1 MSKSRSGRDIILYG
15 LPFFGFLLAGWYG
28 LSSVV
33 QSKRDI
39 RGATRGL
46 DSLEE
51 MDPVERM
58 RQRYGLGTDAAGGSR
73 RSLRQAAT
81 TAEGGQTPLRSL
93 EEELA
98 DTLRKVEIRNWD
110 YVPVPRTEVEDEE
123 ATADMRAHNAVY
135 KGHATTSTPGA
146 SLDGMAHAVWSP
158 HEQELL
164 NELLLEY
171 PAEQS
176 APTERYI
183 HIAAGI
189 PNKTVRDVAL
199 RIRWMLQQQKQHFKA
214 KEEHPKKHSKASRCA
229 QASAGNMTFPD
240 PPALMASPQHSMLY
254 SLDLL
259 PPVTGFRLL
268 GMDDSPDFDH
278 PQHDL
283 ELSLNALD
291 LPSTNLP
298 SLHLHTALARSSTP
312 LPLLSNP
319 TLHNMQGPTP
329 PQPLLPRAKHEGPP
343 HAQLSLQLPSLPALN
358 AAALPSPG
366 RAGSTPG
373 SSPAFPPSFP
383 CWPGGPHFPGLP
395 SLALRPT
402 PSLQPEQEPQQQ
414 LSLREG
420 VGGLQA
426 EPGGPGMQPGAGAGA
441 QPGSARAQGP
451 GQGQADPDHRLPGLG
466 QALLQGTGKM
476 LHPDPDHSTG
486 RGTALG
492 LGGTS
497 QPPKP
502 GRPAGE
508 PLGLDTGVKLEAAGG
523 PASGQGGAVAAQL
536 QGLLDS
542 NAGLLAAF
550 KANMAQ
556 CKVVENTGL
565 LMQFRDTLM
574 ATLQVMNSSQGAM
587 LNMPPLPVQLNLEQ
601 AARCLPPPRPPSMHP
616 PSCPLPGPG
625 PGTLSWPPAFPHLL
639 PPGMPAM
646 QGMGMLGL
654 HPMQAMMMGGAMG
667 LPPHGAA
674 SGMLG
679 SGGPSLPGVTQPGL
693 TMPPGPWLPPLAM
706 LQGPLA
712 LGPLPELPVPPSAGQ
727 HQPGLQQQEGQQL
740 CALPP
745 PITLMPGPLLP
756 CTSGGGSGDPGQVP
770 SLATGS
776 GSAGDFGAAGSGQA
790 SGSAATSRLHGS
802 GAAAALTRPS
812 SRCGSDQ
819 EVLKPGSARSG
830 SSRDPFPGL
839 DQPASTS
846 VPKPVQPLALQQA
859 TPPAP
864 AAALAVE
871 HAPPAEQPLLCGP
884 GSSPGEDTK
893 GHGDKSSGSGLSMA
907 CSGGGSAQAA
917 HLMHCSPDAT
927 PTTTAQP
934 ASAAPQAPQPPVP
947 APQPSAASRPSWV
960 RSATASGSSREG
972 AQQDAQ
978 PQPAQASGC
987 LDAPVA
993 QTATAPAGLQAA
1005 ATAGGLTGTLGA
1017 GGTVVAASVPV
1028 QVQEGGS
1035 LAAPAPAAGAPGG
1048 NPGAVM
1054 PGWLPGWPGQGG
1066 PHGAQGPAGHMF
1078 AGMHGA
1084 MAHAPMQH
1092 MMMSPFM
1099 QNSPM
1104 GMPGPWGPGMPMLPA
1119 FFPGQGSWMAMGPPG
1134 LGAPAGAAQPPASQ
1148 QQQQQQHM
1156 QMQQQQMQMQ
1166 MQQQHMQMQH
1176 FAHMQQQQQQM
1187 QFQYHAHQMQFMQQ

>member
-1 MSKSRSGRDIILYG
+1 MS
-15 LPFFGFLLAGWYG
+15 
-28 LSSVV
+28 
-33 QSKRDI
+33 
-39 RGATRGL
+39 GL
-46 DSLEE
+46 DC
-51 MDPVERM
+51 R
-58 RQRYGLGTDAAGGSR
+58 
-73 RSLRQAAT
+73 
-81 TAEGGQTPLRSL
+81 
-93 EEELA
+93 
-98 DTLRKVEIRNWD
+98 
-110 YVPVPRTEVEDEE
+110 
-123 ATADMRAHNAVY
+123 
-135 KGHATTSTPGA
+135 HATTSTPGA

-312 LPLLSNP
+312 LPLLSTP

-497 QPPKP
+497 QPSKP

-508 PLGLDTGVKLEAAGG
+508 PLGLDAGVKLEAAGG
-523 PASGQGGAVAAQL
+523 LASGQGGAVAAQL

-574 ATLQVMNSSQGAM
+574 ATLQVMNSSQG
-587 LNMPPLPVQLNLEQ
+587 
-601 AARCLPPPRPPSMHP
+601 
-616 PSCPLPGPG
+616 PGN
-625 PGTLSWPPAFPHLL
+625 LSWPPAFPHLL

-679 SGGPSLPGVTQPGL
+679 SGGPSLP
-693 TMPPGPWLPPLAM
+693 
-706 LQGPLA
+706 
-712 LGPLPELPVPPSAGQ
+712 
-727 HQPGLQQQEGQQL
+727 
-740 CALPP
+740 
-745 PITLMPGPLLP
+745 
-756 CTSGGGSGDPGQVP
+756 GGGSGDPGQVP

-859 TPPAP
+859 TPSAP
-864 AAALAVE
+864 AAALAAE

-934 ASAAPQAPQPPVP
+934 TSAAPQAPQPPVP

-960 RSATASGSSREG
+960 RLL
-972 AQQDAQ
+972 QQLV
-978 PQPAQASGC
+978 G
-987 LDAPVA
+987 
-993 QTATAPAGLQAA
+993 
-1005 ATAGGLTGTLGA
+1005 
-1017 GGTVVAASVPV
+1017 
-1028 QVQEGGS
+1028 
-1035 LAAPAPAAGAPGG
+1035 
-1048 NPGAVM
+1048 
-1054 PGWLPGWPGQGG
+1054 
-1066 PHGAQGPAGHMF
+1066 
-1078 AGMHGA
+1078 
-1084 MAHAPMQH
+1084 
-1092 MMMSPFM
+1092 
-1099 QNSPM
+1099 
-1104 GMPGPWGPGMPMLPA
+1104 
-1119 FFPGQGSWMAMGPPG
+1119 
-1134 LGAPAGAAQPPASQ
+1134 
-1148 QQQQQQHM
+1148 
-1156 QMQQQQMQMQ
+1156 
-1166 MQQQHMQMQH
+1166 
-1176 FAHMQQQQQQM
+1176 
-1187 QFQYHAHQMQFMQQ
+1187 